1 MTGASAQGAGGAR
14 GAEGRAQALRGHL
27 AMLVFSA
34 SISGSFSLGSM
45 VADEIS
51 PTALTALRFL
61 FATLILAA
69 MVHFLPGL
77 GRGKRRG
84 FVRADFAAPW
94 RYGVLALLYAGY
106 FVLMFEGLKTAP
118 PVAAGAV
125 FTLTPLMTA
134 LIAWPLLGQRP
145 LPYVGGALALGAA
158 GALWVIFRGDIAAL
172 LGFDVGRGEA
182 IYFVGCVLHA
192 VYAPMMRRLNRGESA
207 AVTSALLC
215 LAGFVLLLV
224 YGWSEI
230 RAVDWTALPA
240 LVWITAVYLAVFATA
255 LSTAMLQFAAQ
266 RIPSSKVMAYSYVTP
281 AWIILWELALG
292 HGGPGAVVL
301 PGIALILG
309 ALLLLL
315 RAD

>member
-1 MTGASAQGAGGAR
+1 MNVD
-14 GAEGRAQALRGHL
+14 RAQALRGHA

-45 VADEIS
+45 VANDIS
-51 PTALTALRFL
+51 PVALTAARFL
-61 FATLILAA
+61 LATVILAV
-69 MVHFLPGL
+69 MVQVLPGL
-77 GRGKRRG
+77 GRARGRG
-84 FVRADFAAPW
+84 FTRADIAAPW

-134 LIAWPLLGQRP
+134 LIAWPLIGQRP
-145 LPYVGGALALGAA
+145 AGFVSGALMLGAL
-158 GALWVIFRGDIAAL
+158 GALWVIFRGDLAAL
-172 LGFDVGRGEA
+172 LGFDVGQGEA
-182 IYFVGCVLHA
+182 IYFLGCILHA
-192 VYAPMMRRLNRGESA
+192 VYAPMMKRLNRGESA

-215 LAGFVLLLV
+215 LAGFGVLVL
-224 YGWSEI
+224 YGWREI
-230 RAVDWTALPA
+230 LATPWASLPA

-281 AWIILWELALG
+281 VWVICWELALG
-292 HGGPGAVVL
+292 HGGPGAMVM
-301 PGIALILG
+301 PGIVLICG